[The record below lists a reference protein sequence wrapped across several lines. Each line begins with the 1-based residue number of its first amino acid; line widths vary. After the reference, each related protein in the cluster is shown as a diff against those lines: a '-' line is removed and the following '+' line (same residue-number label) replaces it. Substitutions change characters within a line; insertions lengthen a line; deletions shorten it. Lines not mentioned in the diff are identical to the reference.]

1 MHKPISSVH
10 LTVSEHLTAGSLQS
24 RIDSIGFGPFQLM
37 IITVSGISLFANGA
51 LFAAGKHFIDQSL
64 MIVVML
70 FTCVGLGLGY
80 FLSNSMG
87 RRPLALAGIAIMGL
101 SLYVGS
107 AVAKTQG
114 AIIGC
119 LGSSFAGF
127 GLSLPA
133 SIALSIESSPS
144 TYRGLAIA
152 ILACFWTAGE
162 HFTALMKL
170 LTEPNEFCHVSAT
183 DECHF
188 QLSME
193 YIAVVIFFSF
203 MGGIF
208 FLPESPI
215 FFVNSDDC
223 FSLNGLIAS
232 MRRFNRSGTDG
243 VLIRFESTNRMP
255 VPVATASVGTITL
268 FGLLVG
274 TSFVFMIDA
283 ISTPS
288 LWEFAIVVPLC
299 LLIGGGLPTLPQM
312 STRTLTMMT
321 PLVIMTA
328 ACMHLVYGG
337 DSLVLLSIMKSLAM
351 SLIVFVL
358 TFSASASD
366 SLGLIIKIL
375 AVSQVCLTVW
385 PLFLQLHSEPIQE
398 AAFAILFGLCGAL
411 AVFAMPA
418 CLVTQTK
425 ATGYFGG
432 SFEKIPVI
440 QYKSN
445 KLYT

>member
-1 MHKPISSVH
+1 M
-10 LTVSEHLTAGSLQS
+10 
-24 RIDSIGFGPFQLM
+24 
-37 IITVSGISLFANGA
+37 
-51 LFAAGKHFIDQSL
+51 
-64 MIVVML
+64 
-70 FTCVGLGLGY
+70 
-80 FLSNSMG
+80 
-87 RRPLALAGIAIMGL
+87 PL
-101 SLYVGS
+101 
-107 AVAKTQG
+107 
-114 AIIGC
+114 
-119 LGSSFAGF
+119 
-127 GLSLPA
+127 
-133 SIALSIESSPS
+133 
-144 TYRGLAIA
+144 
-152 ILACFWTAGE
+152 
-162 HFTALMKL
+162 
-170 LTEPNEFCHVSAT
+170 
-183 DECHF
+183 
-188 QLSME
+188 
-193 YIAVVIFFSF
+193 
-203 MGGIF
+203 
-208 FLPESPI
+208 
-215 FFVNSDDC
+215 
-223 FSLNGLIAS
+223 
-232 MRRFNRSGTDG
+232 
-243 VLIRFESTNRMP
+243 
-255 VPVATASVGTITL
+255 PVATASVGTITL

-299 LLIGGGLPTLPQM
+299 LLIGGGLPALPQM
-312 STRTLTMMT
+312 SARTLAMMT

-385 PLFLQLHSEPIQE
+385 PLFLQLHSEPVQE

-418 CLVTQTK
+418 SLVPQTK